1 MLTFFF
7 YRCSVSLIAL
17 PVNANT
23 LHAVLRLS
31 LRLTR
36 EHVYALM
43 FAELGGT
50 RLLLS
55 LTQASAFQGFASLVS
70 LILRHVLEEPATLKH
85 TYEKVCMNSLC
96 H

>member
-1 MLTFFF
+1 M
-7 YRCSVSLIAL
+7 SLIAL

-23 LHAVLRLS
+23 LHAVLRLC

-36 EHVYALM
+36 EHEYALM

-55 LTQASAFQGFASLVS
+55 LTQTSGFQGFTSLAS
-70 LILRHVLEEPATLKH
+70 LILRHVLEEPATLRH
-85 TYEKVCMNSLC
+85 TYEKV
-96 H
+96 